1 MDQGAVIL
9 LSLKG
14 LRLIDLNDMKWNVE
28 IPFRRLILLI
38 GKETNLHRSIH
49 RLDCIQTITYKAL
62 FDVVTRILVDFWW
75 FFMTHTFMG
84 ILLRNVGAWP
94 LPLCHF
100 KCLLNY
106 KLQWRRYPALTRQI
120 LVFSSLP
127 NERKMIN
134 KADERHWRH
143 WIPWCYESRE
153 QIEIRPIGC
162 VFHGIM

>member
-62 FDVVTRILVDFWW
+62 FDVVTRILVDF
-75 FFMTHTFMG
+75 
-84 ILLRNVGAWP
+84 
-94 LPLCHF
+94 
-100 KCLLNY
+100 
-106 KLQWRRYPALTRQI
+106 
-120 LVFSSLP
+120 
-127 NERKMIN
+127 
-134 KADERHWRH
+134 
-143 WIPWCYESRE
+143 
-153 QIEIRPIGC
+153 
-162 VFHGIM
+162 